1 MFYLK
6 KYWYVLLIGL
16 IILVLFVFLKPNEE
30 IVLENVLEE
39 NILEENV
46 SKENVEVKMIKVD
59 IKGAVKQPGVYEL
72 EAGSRVND
80 AINASGGLNKDAD
93 TSVINLSKNLTDEMV
108 IIVYT
113 KDEIKEM
120 LKGDTSIKYIEKEC
134 VCPKL
139 ENDAC
144 IDNVVDNKPNN
155 SDANDSGKISLNKA
169 SLEELMTLSGIGE
182 VKAKAIIVYRETNG
196 GFKTIEELME
206 VNGIGETTF
215 NKIKDQLIL

>member
-6 KYWYVLLIGL
+6 KYRYIILSSLLI
-16 IILVLFVFLKPNEE
+16 IVFLIFFNEDHDEE
-30 IVLENVLEE
+30 IEMIPELTFEVEE
-39 NILEENV
+39 TEKVKEE
-46 SKENVEVKMIKVD
+46 KIKID
-59 IKGAVKQPGVYEL
+59 IKGAVLNPGVYEL
-72 EAGSRVND
+72 TSNSRVND
-80 AINASGGLNKDAD
+80 AIEISGGLTQDAD

-169 SLEELMTLSGIGE
+169 IFGPFTHLPLRAVSSPEGIE
-182 VKAKAIIVYRETNG
+182 
-196 GFKTIEELME
+196 
-206 VNGIGETTF
+206 
-215 NKIKDQLIL
+215 